1 MMKYFLLIVL
11 FFVFFGCTKQTDSSA
26 SVSGSDKTL
35 NIQVIPSYNNAPL
48 LMYKN
53 YVYNGKTIQFTKFS
67 FICSRFCDD
76 VKTNCDNRQ
85 LKFDF
90 SATDSTSALKGITN
104 SISISNTNIQNLVIG
119 FGVDANANAL
129 IPAKQLQSSPLANGL
144 NYWDA
149 WDSFIFLRIQGM
161 YDKDGD
167 GILET
172 PFGFDTGGNE
182 IYSEKTYALNNYI
195 PNPNAT
201 SVNLLFSIDLV
212 SVLNTTDFNVITQTS
227 KAVDIPVMNV
237 LMTNLK
243 NALVYKAVTI
253 K

>member
-1 MMKYFLLIVL
+1 MKYFLSVILVTA
-11 FFVFFGCTKQTDSSA
+11 FCSCTKQADSSA
-26 SVSGSDKTL
+26 TINGSQTL
-35 NIQVIPSYNNAPL
+35 NVQIVPSYNNAPL

-53 YVYNGKTIQFTKFS
+53 YTYNGKTIQFTKFS
-67 FICSRFCDD
+67 FICSRFCEN
-76 VKTNCDNRQ
+76 VKSDCDNRQ

-90 SATDSTSALKGITN
+90 SATDSINALKGVTN
-104 SISISNTNIQNLVIG
+104 SISISNTNVQNLVIG
-119 FGVDANANAL
+119 FGVDANANSV
-129 IPAKQLQSSPLANGL
+129 IPAKQLQNSPLANGL

-161 YDKDGD
+161 FDKDGD

-182 IYSEKTYALNNYI
+182 IYSEKTFTLNNYI

-201 SVNLLFSIDLV
+201 SVNLFFNIDLA

-237 LMTNLK
+237 LMANLK
-243 NALVYKAVTI
+243 NALIYKAITI